1 MTSIVPITRSQLSG
15 MTALLSEAKIVE
27 KLTVPYDLAMAT
39 VCSQRSMATTKS
51 PPDRGSKKSRTATRR
66 REAQRD
72 KLLTR
77 VAIGGGVVLMAFI
90 ILLTF
95 TEGDS
100 AVGSAETD
108 SWDLPAL
115 DGEGRVALADFQGKP
130 TVAAFFAN
138 W

>member
-1 MTSIVPITRSQLSG
+1 
-15 MTALLSEAKIVE
+15 
-27 KLTVPYDLAMAT
+27 MA
-39 VCSQRSMATTKS
+39 V
-51 PPDRGSKKSRTATRR
+51 
-66 REAQRD
+66 
-72 KLLTR
+72 
-77 VAIGGGVVLMAFI
+77 I